1 MRPPNTLARRMS
13 EPQLD
18 FPNPIFVGGVGRSGT
33 HVMARLI
40 GAGPRYHRVRTEA
53 RFHAWEGGL
62 PDLCAGRTTLDHFLE
77 RMRGHWWQRGANQ
90 RQGLSRICDRE
101 VFDEALARF
110 EQRFIDEPKAASR
123 ELIETLLGEETK
135 ARGKISWVEA
145 TGGTVEYAPFLRGL
159 FPQAKFVNMVRDGRA
174 VVAATLKKVNLTDEP
189 SRALDRWEGMVR
201 AAESS
206 RRELG
211 DERVLSV
218 FLEDLAAHDRDGTF
232 ARLAAFLELDDPAPM
247 REYFDREISAERAH
261 VGAWRQ
267 RMAPADARWV
277 DRRYRR
283 LVRRL
288 RRKGLTWVPEPD
300 ARTS

>member
-1 MRPPNTLARRMS
+1 MTEPRM
-13 EPQLD
+13 D
-18 FPNPIFVGGVGRSGT
+18 FPHPIFVGGVGRSGT
-33 HVMARLI
+33 HVTARLI

-62 PDLCAGRTTLDHFLE
+62 PDLCSGRTTLDDFLA
-77 RMRGHWWQRGANQ
+77 RMRGSWWQRGANQ
-90 RQGLSRICDRE
+90 RQGLHRICSSE
-101 VFDEALARF
+101 VFEGALARF
-110 EQRFIDEPKAASR
+110 EERFAGEPEQASA
-123 ELIETLLGEETK
+123 ELIATLLGEETA
-135 ARGKISWVEA
+135 ARGKLSWVEA
-145 TGGTVEYAPFLRGL
+145 TGGTVEYAGFLRGL
-159 FPQAKFVNMVRDGRA
+159 FPRAKFVNMVRDGRA

-189 SRALDRWEGMVR
+189 SRALERWEGMVR

-218 FLEDLAAHDRDGTF
+218 FLEDLAAHDREATF
-232 ARLAAFLELDDPAPM
+232 ERLASFLELDDPGPM

-288 RRKGLTWVPEPD
+288 RRQGLTWVPEPD
-300 ARTS
+300 PRTS

>member
-1 MRPPNTLARRMS
+1 MA

-18 FPNPIFVGGVGRSGT
+18 FPHPIFVGGVGRSGT

-62 PDLCAGRTTLDHFLE
+62 PDLCAGRTTLDEFIG
-77 RMRGHWWQRGANQ
+77 RMRGHWWQRGANR
-90 RQGLSRICDRE
+90 RQGLHRICSRE
-101 VFDEALARF
+101 AFDAALARF
-110 EQRFIDEPKAASR
+110 EAGFETDREAASR
-123 ELIETLLGEETK
+123 DLIDALLGEEAA
-135 ARGKISWVEA
+135 ARGKLSWVEA
-145 TGGTVEYAPFLRGL
+145 TGGTVAHAGFLHGL
-159 FPQAKFVNMVRDGRA
+159 FPRAKFVNMVRDGRA

-189 SRALDRWEGMVR
+189 ARALDRWEDMVR
-201 AAESS
+201 AADAS

-211 DERVLSV
+211 RGQVLSV

-232 ARLAAFLELDDPAPM
+232 ERLASFLELADPAPM

-267 RMAPADARWV
+267 RMAPADARRV

-288 RRKGLTWVPEPD
+288 RKQGLTWVPEPD
-300 ARTS
+300 ARAS

>member
-1 MRPPNTLARRMS
+1 MP
-13 EPQLD
+13 EPELE

-62 PDLCAGRTTLDHFLE
+62 PDLCAGRTGLDEFLA
-77 RMRGHWWQRGANQ
+77 RMRGDWWRRGANR
-90 RQGLSRICDRE
+90 RQGLHRICSRE
-101 VFDEALARF
+101 TFDAALEGFERRF
-110 EQRFIDEPKAASR
+110 GTRPKEASR
-123 ELIETLLGEETK
+123 ELIDALLGEE
-135 ARGKISWVEA
+135 AAERGKLSWVEA
-145 TGGTVEYAPFLRGL
+145 TGGTVEHAAFLRGL
-159 FPQAKFVNMVRDGRA
+159 FPGARFVNMVRDGRA

-189 SRALDRWEGMVR
+189 ARALERWEDMVR
-201 AAESS
+201 AAEAS

-211 DERVLSV
+211 EGLILSV
-218 FLEDLAAHDRDGTF
+218 FLEDLAANDRDASF
-232 ARLAAFLELDDPAPM
+232 DRLASFLELADATPM

-267 RMAPADARWV
+267 RMAPADARRV

-283 LVRRL
+283 LARRL
-288 RRKGLTWVPEPD
+288 RRQGLTWIPQPD
-300 ARTS
+300 R

>member
-1 MRPPNTLARRMS
+1 MA
-13 EPQLD
+13 EPEFD
-18 FPNPIFVGGVGRSGT
+18 FPSPVFVGGVGRSGT

-53 RFHAWEGGL
+53 RFHAWAGGL
-62 PDLCAGRTTLDHFLE
+62 PDLCAGLTTLEEFSE

-90 RQGLSRICDRE
+90 RQGLHRICSRE
-101 VFDEALARF
+101 LFDGALERF
-110 EQRFIDEPKAASR
+110 EQRFDREPELASR
-123 ELIETLLGEETK
+123 DLIDALLGEEAR
-135 ARGKISWVEA
+135 ARGKPSWVEA
-145 TGGTVEYAPFLRGL
+145 TGGTVEYAAFLRGL
-159 FPQAKFVNMVRDGRA
+159 FPRAKFVNMVRDGRA

-189 SRALDRWEGMVR
+189 SRALARWEGMVR

-206 RRELG
+206 RQELG
-211 DERVLSV
+211 GEAVLSV
-218 FLEDLAAHDRDGTF
+218 FLEDLAAHDREGSF
-232 ARLAAFLELDDPAPM
+232 ERLASFLELDDPAPM

-288 RRKGLTWVPEPD
+288 RRQGLTWVPEPD
-300 ARTS
+300 ARAS

>member
-1 MRPPNTLARRMS
+1 MA

-18 FPNPIFVGGVGRSGT
+18 FPHPIFVGGVGRSGT

-53 RFHAWEGGL
+53 RFHAWDGGL
-62 PDLCAGRTTLDHFLE
+62 PDLCAGRTTLDEFLE
-77 RMRGHWWQRGANQ
+77 RMRGPWWRRGANQ
-90 RQGLSRICDRE
+90 RQGLHRICSRD
-101 VFDEALARF
+101 VFDPALERF
-110 EQRFIDEPKAASR
+110 EQRFAGESEAASR
-123 ELIETLLGEETK
+123 ELIDALLGEE
-135 ARGKISWVEA
+135 AGERGKLSWVEA
-145 TGGTVEYAPFLRGL
+145 TGGTVEHAGFLRSL
-159 FPQAKFVNMVRDGRA
+159 FPRAKFVNMVRDGRA

-189 SRALDRWEGMVR
+189 IRALERWEGMIR

-211 DERVLSV
+211 EGQVLSV
-218 FLEDLAAHDRDGTF
+218 FLEDLAAHDREGSFD
-232 ARLAAFLELDDPAPM
+232 RLATFLELDDPAPM
-247 REYFDREISAERAH
+247 REYFKREISAERAH

-267 RMAPADARWV
+267 RMAPADARKV

-288 RRKGLTWVPEPD
+288 RRQGLTWMPEPE
-300 ARTS
+300 R